1 MYTNAYEN
9 SYTKHAII
17 DYIDRGMWG
26 LCLATREAA
35 REGMVDE
42 IIDKDT
48 DLNSLIL
55 RAVKDWGCNPHEL
68 WVSECAREIV
78 SYSLNDKNIGE

>member
-1 MYTNAYEN
+1 
-9 SYTKHAII
+9 
-17 DYIDRGMWG
+17 MWG
-26 LCLATREAA
+26 LCLATRNAA

-48 DLNSLIL
+48 DLNTLIL

-78 SYSLNDKNIGE
+78 SYTLNDKDLGE

>member
-1 MYTNAYEN
+1 
-9 SYTKHAII
+9 
-17 DYIDRGMWG
+17 MWG
-26 LCLATREAA
+26 LCLATRQAA

-48 DLNSLIL
+48 DLNTLIL

-78 SYSLNDKNIGE
+78 SYTLNDKDLGE